1 MYLDIRFT
9 AHKNGTKA
17 PIAVLR
23 KSVRKDG
30 KVTHVDFGYLS
41 GLPIETLYAIRDVL
55 KSSNLS
61 KKSNEKDNI
70 IENSDL
76 PLST

>member
-9 AHKNGTKA
+9 THKDGTKV
-17 PIAVLR
+17 PNAVLR
-23 KSVRKDG
+23 KSVKKNG
-30 KVTHVDFGYLS
+30 KVAHVDFGYLS

-61 KKSNEKDNI
+61 KKSNEKNKI
-70 IENSDL
+70 IEKIDL
-76 PLST
+76 PSS